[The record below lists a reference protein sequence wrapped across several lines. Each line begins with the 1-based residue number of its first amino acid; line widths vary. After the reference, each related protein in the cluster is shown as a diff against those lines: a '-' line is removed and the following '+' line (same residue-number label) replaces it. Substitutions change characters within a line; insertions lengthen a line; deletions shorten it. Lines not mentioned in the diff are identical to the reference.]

1 MEMYLVVWEIP
12 HRINVEARIVKS
24 NNKNNQF
31 RLLETDNQVVL
42 QLKKTNTGICF
53 KKIKWAVL
61 IEFCLNI
68 LTTTTGSWSFS
79 NKLFA
84 NSSSILSC
92 SSFCFCNS
100 SLSFLSS
107 SCNRVEV
114 IKIITTKPFQPGVSS
129 QFYDWRNISIPGA
142 SIRSL

>member
-31 RLLETDNQVVL
+31 RLLETDNQDVL
-42 QLKKTNTGICF
+42 QYKKKKNICI

-61 IEFCLNI
+61 LEFCLNI
-68 LTTTTGSWSFS
+68 LTTTTWSWSFS

-107 SCNRVEV
+107 SCNGVEV
-114 IKIITTKPFQPGVSS
+114 IKIITIMPCQPGVSS
-129 QFYDWRNISIPGA
+129 QFYD
-142 SIRSL
+142 

>member
-12 HRINVEARIVKS
+12 HRINIKARIVKS

-31 RLLETDNQVVL
+31 RLLETDNQVFL
-42 QLKKTNTGICF
+42 QYKKTNICI

-61 IEFCLNI
+61 LEFCLNI

-107 SCNRVEV
+107 SCNGVEV
-114 IKIITTKPFQPGVSS
+114 IKIITIMPCQPGVSS
-129 QFYDWRNISIPGA
+129 QF
-142 SIRSL
+142 